1 MNVVSFIEPHLE
13 HLSMLSF
20 TVEQTRCFKVNPQED
35 KCKNTREKKMRFL
48 IVVLK
53 HATVAP
59 PCGENVSY
67 V

>member
-35 KCKNTREKKMRFL
+35 KCKNTREKKDAFFNSCFETRHGGASL
-48 IVVLK
+48 W
-53 HATVAP
+53 
-59 PCGENVSY
+59 
-67 V
+67 